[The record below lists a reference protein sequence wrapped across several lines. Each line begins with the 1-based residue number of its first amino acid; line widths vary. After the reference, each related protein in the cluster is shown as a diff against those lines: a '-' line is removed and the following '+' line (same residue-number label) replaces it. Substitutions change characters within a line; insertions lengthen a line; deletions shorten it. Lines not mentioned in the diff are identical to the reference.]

1 MSILIL
7 GLILFLG
14 VHSARIFAEDWRTQT
29 IARVGEKRWKGI
41 YTLISLAG
49 FALIIW
55 GFGFARQQP
64 VVWWTPPTGLRHLNA
79 LFTLVAFILIA
90 AAYVPRNQIKA
101 KLHHPM
107 ILGVKLWA
115 FGHLL
120 ATRTLADTILFGAF
134 LVWAILAFRAARQ
147 RDRAQGITYPAGT
160 LGGTLTTVVAG
171 GVIWAVFA
179 FWLHALLIGIAPLGR

>member
-171 GVIWAVFA
+171 VVIWAVFA